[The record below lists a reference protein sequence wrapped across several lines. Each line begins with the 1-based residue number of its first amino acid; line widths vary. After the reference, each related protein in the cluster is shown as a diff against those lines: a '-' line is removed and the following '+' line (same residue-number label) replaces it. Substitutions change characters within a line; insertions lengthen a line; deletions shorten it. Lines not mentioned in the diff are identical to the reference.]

1 MSRLH
6 AVSSH
11 PGRSALGGLL
21 LALLCLAACT
31 ERKELAAQPP
41 APTPV
46 RAVAVVDGPATPPL
60 EATGMVAAR
69 DELKLSFK
77 VGGIVQQVHV
87 RDGDRVSKGQRLA
100 QLDPTEI
107 AAQVVQAQQLAD
119 KAERDRQRGEALYAD
134 KVIPLEQLQNLRT
147 QAEVAASQ
155 LRAAR
160 FNGENATIT
169 APADGVILRRAVE
182 EREMAAPGQV
192 VLVLGR
198 ADSGYAVRFAVSD
211 RDVLRL
217 KRGMAVTLRL
227 DAWPGEEFK
236 AEVRQIGSG
245 ADAASGLFEIE
256 ALLAPTTRPLASGLV
271 GRVRLQPPDS
281 GPRLAYVPVGAVLEG
296 HQDRARLF
304 VVENGTAR
312 SRDVQV
318 AFITADQVA
327 LRGGVKAGEQ
337 VIAVGA
343 PYVEDGGRVAII
355 Q

>member
-1 MSRLH
+1 MSRPN
-6 AVSSH
+6 AGSSRFSPL
-11 PGRSALGGLL
+11 PGGVLL
-21 LALLCLAACT
+21 VLLSLAACT
-31 ERKELAAQPP
+31 KREELVGP
-41 APTPV
+41 APAATPV
-46 RAVAVVDGPATPPL
+46 RTVAVVEGPGTPPL
-60 EATGMVAAR
+60 EVTGLVAAR

-77 VGGIVQQVHV
+77 LGGIVRQVLV
-87 RDGDRVSKGQRLA
+87 RDGDRVRKGQRLA
-100 QLDPTEI
+100 ELDATEI
-107 AAQVVQAQQLAD
+107 AAQETQARQWAE

-169 APADGVILRRAVE
+169 APADGVILKRAVE
-182 EREMAAPGQV
+182 ERELAAPGQV

-198 ADSGYAVRFAVSD
+198 ADSGHVVRFAVSD

-217 KRGMAVTLRL
+217 KRGMPLTLRL

-236 AEVRQIGSG
+236 AQVRQISNG
-245 ADAASGLFEIE
+245 ADPASGLFGIE
-256 ALLAPTTRPLASGLV
+256 AELAPTARALASGLV
-271 GRVRLQPPDS
+271 GRVRLQPADS

-304 VVENGTAR
+304 VVEGGIAH
-312 SRDVQV
+312 SREVQV

-337 VIAVGA
+337 VISVGA
-343 PYVEDGGRVAII
+343 PYVEDGGQVAIV

>member
-1 MSRLH
+1 MPRLPQDPRH
-6 AVSSH
+6 STL
-11 PGRSALGGLL
+11 PALGGML
-21 LALLCLAACT
+21 LALLALAACS
-31 ERKELAAQPP
+31 EHKEAAT
-41 APTPV
+41 ALLPTPV
-46 RAVAVVDGPATPPL
+46 RTVAVVEGPGTPPL
-60 EATGMVAAR
+60 EVTGVVSTR

-77 VGGIVQQVHV
+77 VGGIVQKVLV

-100 QLDPTEI
+100 ELDPTEI
-107 AAQVVQAQQLAD
+107 AAQVAQAQQWAD

-147 QAEVAASQ
+147 QAEVTTSQ

-160 FNGENATIT
+160 FNGDNATIT
-169 APADGVILRRAVE
+169 APADGVILRRVVE
-182 EREMAAPGQV
+182 ERETIAPGQV
-192 VLVLGR
+192 ALVLGR
-198 ADSGYAVRFAVSD
+198 ADSGYVVRFAVSD

-217 KRGMAVTLRL
+217 KRGMPLALRL

-245 ADAASGLFEIE
+245 ADPASGLFEIE
-256 ALLAPTTRPLASGLV
+256 AMLLPTPRQLASGLV
-271 GRVRLQPPDS
+271 GRVRLQPADA

-296 HQDRARLF
+296 HQDHARLF
-304 VVENGTAR
+304 VVDGGVAR
-312 SRDVQV
+312 SREVQV

-327 LRGGVKAGEQ
+327 LRGGVKPGEQ

-343 PYVEDGGRVAII
+343 PYVEDGGRVAIA

>member
-1 MSRLH
+1 MPRLH
-6 AVSSH
+6 AVSR
-11 PGRSALGGLL
+11 PGLSALGLL
-21 LALLCLAACT
+21 LALLCLAACSKG
-31 ERKELAAQPP
+31 EDPVAPAP

-46 RAVAVVDGPATPPL
+46 RAVAVVEGPATPPL
-60 EATGMVAAR
+60 EVTGIVAAR
-69 DELKLSFK
+69 DELKLSFM
-77 VGGIVQQVHV
+77 VGGIVQQVLV
-87 RDGDRVSKGQRLA
+87 RDGDHVSKGQRLA
-100 QLDPTEI
+100 QLDPTQI
-107 AAQVVQAQQLAD
+107 AAQVAQAQQLAE
-119 KAERDRQRGEALYAD
+119 KADRDRQRGEALYAD

-160 FNGENATIT
+160 FSGDNATIT

-217 KRGMAVTLRL
+217 KRGMPVTLRL
-227 DAWPGEEFK
+227 DAWPGEEFR

-245 ADAASGLFEIE
+245 ADPASGLFEIE
-256 ALLAPTTRPLASGLV
+256 ALLAPTARPLASGLV
-271 GRVRLQPPDS
+271 GRVRLQPADA

-296 HQDRARLF
+296 HQNRARLF
-304 VVENGTAR
+304 VVEGGIAR

-327 LRGGVKAGEQ
+327 LRGGVQPGEQ
-337 VIAVGA
+337 VISVGA
-343 PYVEDGGRVAII
+343 PYVEDGGQVAIV

>member
-1 MSRLH
+1 MACPHVDSSRFN
-6 AVSSH
+6 
-11 PGRSALGGLL
+11 PPALGGVL
-21 LALLCLAACT
+21 LALLSLGACS
-31 ERKELAAQPP
+31 EPKESVAP

-46 RAVAVVDGPATPPL
+46 RTVAVVEGSATPPL
-60 EATGMVAAR
+60 EVTGIVSAR

-77 VGGIVQQVHV
+77 LGGIVQRVLV

-100 QLDPTEI
+100 ELDATEI
-107 AAQVVQAQQLAD
+107 SAQVVQAQQMAD

-160 FNGENATIT
+160 FNGDNAAIT
-169 APADGVILRRAVE
+169 APADGVILRRAVA
-182 EREMAAPGQV
+182 EREMTAPGQV

-198 ADSGYAVRFAVSD
+198 TDSGYVVRFAVSD

-217 KRGMAVTLRL
+217 KRGMPLTLRL

-236 AEVRQIGSG
+236 AEVRQISNG
-245 ADAASGLFEIE
+245 ADPASGLFEVE
-256 ALLAPTTRPLASGLV
+256 ALLAPTARALASGLV
-271 GRVRLQPPDS
+271 GRVRLQPTDA

-304 VVENGTAR
+304 VVEGGIAR
-312 SRDVQV
+312 SREVQV

-327 LRGGVKAGEQ
+327 LRGGVRAGEQ
-337 VIAVGA
+337 VISVGA
-343 PYVEDGGRVAII
+343 PYVEDGGQVAIVP
-355 Q
+355 